1 MIRSVGTIRRL
12 ADGTPEL
19 VRRWMPRSS
28 AWASVVLVHG
38 LGEHSGRYERTG
50 GLLAEAGLAVEAFD
64 LVGFGGTGG
73 RRGDIE
79 SWDTYLEQVHDHLT
93 TVDSPAVLL
102 GHSMGGLI
110 ALDYLLSGRPRPD
123 LAVLSAPGLGGGK
136 AWQRKVAPLL
146 ARLAPTAAI
155 PTKID
160 GSQLSRDPAVGE
172 AYFADPLVLTRVSAR
187 LGAEL
192 FGAIDRVLAG
202 LDRLEVPTL
211 VLHGG
216 ADTLVPPQASLP
228 LAKVPCVERRVY
240 PKLRHELFN
249 EPEGPEVVGDV
260 VAWIE
265 ERLRRRP

>member
-1 MIRSVGTIRRL
+1 MIASVGTIRRL
-12 ADGTPEL
+12 SDGTPEL
-19 VRRWMPRSS
+19 VRRWVPTSER
-28 AWASVVLVHG
+28 WASVVLVHG

-50 GLLAEAGLAVEAFD
+50 GLLAEAGLEVESFD

-73 RRGDIE
+73 RRGDVE
-79 SWDTYLEQVHDHLT
+79 SWDIYLRQVRDHVT
-93 TVDSPAVLL
+93 AVEPPVVLA

-110 ALDYLLSGRPRPD
+110 ALDYLLSGNPSPD

-136 AWQRKVAPLL
+136 AWQRRVAPLL
-146 ARLAPTAAI
+146 AKLAPTAMI
-155 PTKID
+155 PTKIE

-192 FGAIDRVLAG
+192 FAAIDRVLSALSR
-202 LDRLEVPTL
+202 LDVPTL

-228 LAKVPCVERRVY
+228 LAGLPTVDRRVY

-249 EPEGPEVVGDV
+249 EPEGPQVVGEV
-260 VAWIE
+260 VAWIG
-265 ERLRRRP
+265 ERLRR